1 MKLTWYG
8 HSCFLLETAEGS
20 LVFDPYAP
28 GEVPGLRLPALR
40 ADKVICSHAHSD
52 HNDSRAVTLSGRD
65 FNGEIKSIS
74 SFHDGSGGR
83 LRGENKITLVEA
95 VGLRIAHLGD
105 LGHLLN
111 DRQLASLGRIDLLMI
126 PVGGFYTIDAR
137 TAKELTDALNP
148 AVTVPMHYRGAGFG
162 FGEIAPA
169 EAYLRLRNDV
179 KYFDTN
185 TLELNAIPARP
196 FTAVLKCPAEI

>member
-1 MKLTWYG
+1 M
-8 HSCFLLETAEGS
+8 
-20 LVFDPYAP
+20 
-28 GEVPGLRLPALR
+28 
-40 ADKVICSHAHSD
+40 
-52 HNDSRAVTLSGRD
+52 
-65 FNGEIKSIS
+65 
-74 SFHDGSGGR
+74 
-83 LRGENKITLVEA
+83 
-95 VGLRIAHLGD
+95 
-105 LGHLLN
+105 LN

>member
-8 HSCFLLETAEGS
+8 HSCFLLETAAGS

-28 GEVPGLRLPALR
+28 GKVPGLRLPALR

-52 HNDSRAVTLSGRD
+52 HNHSRAVTLSGRD
-65 FNGEIKSIS
+65 FKGEIKSIP
-74 SFHDGSGGR
+74 SFHDDSGGK
-83 LRGENKITLVEA
+83 LRGENKITLAEA
-95 VGLRIAHLGD
+95 EGLRIAHLGD
-105 LGHLLN
+105 LGHLLSG
-111 DRQLASLGRIDLLMI
+111 RQLASLGRVDLLMI

-137 TAKELTDALNP
+137 TAKELTDALKP

-162 FGEIAPA
+162 FKEIAAA
-169 EAYLRLRNDV
+169 EAYLSLCSDV

-196 FTAVLKCPAEI
+196 FTAALKCPAEL